1 MKVYP
6 SVSLLVLLLG
16 GWLAACAAAP
26 TPTPVPCD
34 DAGQTAVSLTLLDE
48 NDAPLDRV
56 QVSYRVN
63 GGAWQDLPERVNGR
77 ARIPGGGGGYEIR
90 AAKPGYQ
97 TGETA
102 VIVPAAI
109 PETCKVTTQAVT
121 LPMALAVCPVA
132 PDPLTIQVKPAVGV
146 EGVAVT
152 AVTPNGREALA
163 CAADANG
170 CQTFHLPLDKS
181 GSYQLI
187 LDGLSG
193 FRTLSVVDGRIT
205 YDPEPY
211 EVDLRYGAQTRTLAG
226 ANATSLTLDFSVTP
240 DEVGCPLPDLRG
252 LTAVP
257 TPDLTTGDPYPPVS
271 VDQQGPLI
279 MTDPLADECQ
289 GEPVVTPVD
298 FAVTAPDGTR
308 LADVALVYWLDGA
321 WQEGMCDV
329 RDGRL
334 LCAAQF
340 PNPLLGQPY
349 AVKAVVSG
357 EEYVSTQL
365 PFDTLCILFPSP

>member
-26 TPTPVPCD
+26 SPTPVPCD

-63 GGAWQDLPERVNGR
+63 GGGWQDLPERVNGR

-90 AAKPGYQ
+90 AEKPGYQ

-109 PETCKVTTQAVT
+109 PETCEVTTQAVT
-121 LPMALAVCPVA
+121 LQMALAECPIT

-152 AVTPNGREALA
+152 AVTPNGRDTLA
-163 CAADANG
+163 CEADANG
-170 CQTFHLPLDKS
+170 CQTFHLLLDKS
-181 GSYQLI
+181 GNYQLI
-187 LDGLSG
+187 LDGLPG
-193 FRTLSVVDGRIT
+193 YRTLSVVDGVIA
-205 YDPEPY
+205 YDPAPY
-211 EVDLRYGAQTRTLAG
+211 TVVLGYGAQSRTLTG
-226 ANATSLTLDFSVTP
+226 ANANRLTLDFAVAP
-240 DEVGCPLPDLRG
+240 DEVGCPLPNLRG

-257 TPDLTTGDPYPPVS
+257 DPDLTTGDPYPPVS

-298 FAVTAPDGTR
+298 FAVTVPSGTR

-321 WQEGMCDV
+321 WQEGVCRV
-329 RDGRL
+329 TNGRL
-334 LCAAQF
+334 LCTAQF

-349 AVKAVVSG
+349 AVKAVVNG
-357 EEYVSTQL
+357 EEYISTQL